1 MLPCQTPSTDGSG
14 RLLYAAA
21 LLFHAAC
28 AASVH
33 NMTDPGT
40 RASRFSFGQLVLLDC
55 APPSTVDPALFWHA
69 ASVASLKGIPT
80 PPLLSLIDPVVRAEF
95 FADGPMFYYLHFSTD
110 GAAPPRFDGFHNCP
124 SPTRAADQ
132 LQISLM
138 LLRNPATLAVIRTV
152 YARGSAVSALLNS
165 EFLSKERV
173 RNDNGTW
180 VEVLTVD
187 IENVARD
194 SMFGDL
200 DTGPLEWADLRADV
214 RLVIV
219 RGFSHAH
226 GTSNDDDLCALAY
239 S

>member
-1 MLPCQTPSTDGSG
+1 
-14 RLLYAAA
+14 
-21 LLFHAAC
+21 
-28 AASVH
+28 
-33 NMTDPGT
+33 MTDPGT
-40 RASRFSFGQLVLLDC
+40 RASGLSFGQLVLLDC

-80 PPLLSLIDPVVRAEF
+80 PPLVSINDPATRAEF
-95 FADGPMFYYLHFSTD
+95 FADGPTFHCLLFSTD

-124 SPTRAADQ
+124 SPTMAADQ
-132 LQISLM
+132 LQASLM
-138 LLRNPATLAVIRTV
+138 FLRNPKTLAGIRTV

-165 EFLSKERV
+165 EFLSKERE

-187 IENVARD
+187 IEDVVRD
-194 SMFGDL
+194 TVFGDL
-200 DTGPLEWADLRADV
+200 DTGTLAWADFRADV
-214 RLVIV
+214 RLVAV

-226 GTSNDDDLCALAY
+226 GTINDDDLCALAY